1 MWAPVEGF
9 PGVSYIPT
17 PRGAVMF
24 LDGARVGTVTQ
35 SLSSG
40 WTAEAGGT
48 SWPVSGSFEDALAA
62 VAEVVA

>member
-1 MWAPVEGF
+1 MGSPLAGTDL
-9 PGVSYIPT
+9 SYIVT
-17 PRGAVMF
+17 ARGAVVF
-24 LDGARVGTVTQ
+24 RGAERVGSVAR

-62 VAEVVA
+62 VAVVVA